1 MRSKLASRHP
11 FLLLLAVALVS
22 VLFVVACGDG
32 DPEPTTAP
40 VDTGAAEAAA
50 AVEAAEAAVS
60 EAEATLSEAA
70 MAAEDAAKAA
80 EEAVAFAA
88 ELAAAAQAA
97 AEAAGT
103 ADSAAVKAAQ
113 DAAAEA
119 VAAAE
124 AAAAQAAEL
133 AMAAAEAQAAAAE
146 AAELAAAAAAAEA
159 AAQAGGPK
167 YGGTLTFAQH
177 QATGTLDP
185 ATSLGGVEYIVML
198 AVYDN
203 LLMIQPDLTVKPELA
218 TSWEANDDFSSYT
231 FYLREGVKFRHGKEF
246 KAEDV
251 VFTINRLLDPELDS
265 RARPIFEVIQDMV
278 VLDDYTIRF
287 DLEGPNGFFLDIL
300 SEPLAHILPAD
311 VDVERL
317 AQEEFG
323 TGPFMIE
330 ERLPGERTT
339 LVRNPDYWEEGKP
352 YLDEIVIQ
360 AIPEAAARVEAL
372 KSGDVDII
380 WQVNPQS
387 VPSIAA
393 NPETTVLNAA
403 SFSHLALCIPTNVP
417 PYDNKLV
424 RKAMQAATDREGIN
438 QAVLLGLGIPAR
450 DHPIHPSHP
459 TFASQYAPPDYD
471 PELARSLLEQAGY
484 PDGIDLTLYTSD
496 IGPGLIELAVA
507 YQESAAPAGI
517 RIDVERAP
525 SEVYWSQVWNTGK
538 LASVYWFGFMPDQ
551 ALLRQ
556 IHSEAAFNC
565 PRYSNPLVDEL
576 IEKARGQDLEGQK
589 ESYGEIQR
597 ILIDDVPRLIVVFQ
611 PWIYGVNKDL
621 RGVAP
626 HPRGFAIIQDAWFDR

>member
-1 MRSKLASRHP
+1 MRSKIASLHP

-32 DPEPTTAP
+32 DPEPTAAP

-50 AVEAAEAAVS
+50 AAEAAEAAVS

-70 MAAEDAAKAA
+70 MAAEAATKAA

-103 ADSAAVKAAQ
+103 ADSAAVMAAQ
-113 DAAAEA
+113 EAAAQA

-124 AAAAQAAEL
+124 AAAAQVTEL
-133 AMAAAEAQAAAAE
+133 AMAAAEAQAE
-146 AAELAAAAAAAEA
+146 AAELAAAAAEA
-159 AAQAGGPK
+159 AAQAGAPK

-311 VDVERL
+311 MDIERL

-372 KSGDVDII
+372 KNGDVDLV
-380 WQVNPQS
+380 WQLNPQS
-387 VPSIAA
+387 VPGIAA
-393 NPETTVLNAA
+393 HPETMVLNAT
-403 SFSHLALCIPTNVP
+403 SFSHLAVCIPTDVP
-417 PYDNKLV
+417 PFDNKLV

-438 QAVLLGLGIPAR
+438 QAALLGLGIPAR

-459 TFASQYAPPDYD
+459 TFAPQYAPPDYD

-507 YQESAAPAGI
+507 YKESAAPAGI
-517 RIDVERAP
+517 RIDVQRAP
-525 SEVYWSQVWNTGK
+525 SEVYWSEV
-538 LASVYWFGFMPDQ
+538 
-551 ALLRQ
+551 
-556 IHSEAAFNC
+556 
-565 PRYSNPLVDEL
+565 
-576 IEKARGQDLEGQK
+576 LE
-589 ESYGEIQR
+589 
-597 ILIDDVPRLIVVFQ
+597 
-611 PWIYGVNKDL
+611 
-621 RGVAP
+621 
-626 HPRGFAIIQDAWFDR
+626 

>member
-1 MRSKLASRHP
+1 MRSKIASPRP
-11 FLLLLAVALVS
+11 LLILLAVALVS
-22 VLFVVACGDG
+22 VLFIVSCGDG
-32 DPEPTTAP
+32 DTATEVPTA
-40 VDTGAAEAAA
+40 DTGEA
-50 AVEAAEAAVS
+50 
-60 EAEATLSEAA
+60 
-70 MAAEDAAKAA
+70 
-80 EEAVAFAA
+80 
-88 ELAAAAQAA
+88 
-97 AEAAGT
+97 
-103 ADSAAVKAAQ
+103 
-113 DAAAEA
+113 AAAEA

-124 AAAAQAAEL
+124 AAELAAAAQAGEAATAAEATAAAQAAEL
-133 AMAAAEAQAAAAE
+133 AT
-146 AAELAAAAAAAEA
+146 
-159 AAQAGGPK
+159 AQAGGPK

-203 LLMIQPDLTVKPELA
+203 LVMIQPDLTVKPELA
-218 TSWEANDDFSSYT
+218 TSWEANEDFSSYT

-265 RARPIFEVIQDMV
+265 RARPIFEVIKEMV

-287 DLEGPNGFFLDIL
+287 DLVGPNGFFLDIL

-417 PYDNKLV
+417 PFDNKLV

-450 DHPIHPSHP
+450 DHPIHPSHAV
-459 TFASQYAPPDYD
+459 FASEYAPPDYD
-471 PELARSLLEQAGY
+471 PELAKSLLEQAGY

-517 RIDVERAP
+517 RIDVERTP
-525 SEVYWSQVWNTGK
+525 SEAYWTEHWNNGK

-565 PRYSNPLVDEL
+565 PRYSNPVVDEL

-597 ILIDDVPRLIVVFQ
+597 ILIEDVPRLIVVFQ